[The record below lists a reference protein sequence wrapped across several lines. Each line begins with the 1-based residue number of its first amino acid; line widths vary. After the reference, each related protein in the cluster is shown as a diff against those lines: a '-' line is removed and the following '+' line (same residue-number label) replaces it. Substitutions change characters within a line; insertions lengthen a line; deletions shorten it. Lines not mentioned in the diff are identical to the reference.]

1 MEKKSCIRCKKE
13 KGIDEFDEGR
23 KSCKQCLEH
32 KRVYYKNVTT
42 KDYIYIV
49 WFATREETQ
58 HSGMIILKNKNTK
71 KGPLNN

>member
-1 MEKKSCIRCKKE
+1 MQKK
-13 KGIDEFDEGR
+13 
-23 KSCKQCLEH
+23 
-32 KRVYYKNVTT
+32 KNVLMSLMKEGNRANNAWNTNVFTT
-42 KDYIYIV
+42 KMLQPKIIYIV

>member
-32 KRVYYKNVTT
+32 NVFTT
-42 KDYIYIV
+42 KMLQPKIIYIV
-49 WFATREETQ
+49 WFATREEIQ

-71 KGPLNN
+71 KGLLNN

>member
-13 KGIDEFDEGR
+13 KGIDEFDEGNR
-23 KSCKQCLEH
+23 ANNAWNT
-32 KRVYYKNVTT
+32 NVFTT
-42 KDYIYIV
+42 KMLQPKIIFIALFV
-49 WFATREETQ
+49 TKEETQ